1 MDMKSVTDRAAQTL
15 LWTEL
20 IRGGPWGRGWV
31 PWGVGTSGQGGG
43 APPTMPVLLTGLGMT
58 LSYLFREPATINYP
72 FEKGPLSPRFRG
84 EHALRRYPSGEERC
98 IACKLCEAVCPAQ
111 VSPTPPDRHP
121 APATGRGKQ
130 GGPGPELHPLSGS
143 CENPFPSLNHFPR
156 PRMGS
161 MSLG

>member
-1 MDMKSVTDRAAQTL
+1 
-15 LWTEL
+15 
-20 IRGGPWGRGWV
+20 
-31 PWGVGTSGQGGG
+31 
-43 APPTMPVLLTGLGMT
+43 MPVLLTGLGMT

-143 CENPFPSLNHFPR
+143 CENPFPSLSHFPR